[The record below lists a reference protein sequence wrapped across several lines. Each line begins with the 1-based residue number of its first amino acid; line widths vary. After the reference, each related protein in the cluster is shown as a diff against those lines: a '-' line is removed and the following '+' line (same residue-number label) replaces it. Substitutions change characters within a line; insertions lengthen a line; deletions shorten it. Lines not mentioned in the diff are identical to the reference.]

1 MKGIILAAGRG
12 SRMGD
17 LTNNLPKCRTLLHGK
32 ELIQWQLD
40 AMERAA
46 IKEISIVRG
55 YLAETFDFDVT
66 YFENER
72 WPHTNMVTSLVTAKE
87 WLEIDTCI
95 ISYSDIVYSADAV
108 KRLIDFPGDIVITYD
123 PNWSDLWKMRFDNP
137 LSDAENFQLD
147 GHRVVEI
154 GGRASSV
161 QEIEG
166 QYMGLIKYTP
176 AGWAKVK
183 EYLIRYNQDEIDNID
198 ITKLLQGLIVS
209 GVFINAV
216 AIMDKWFEVDTES
229 DLKIYSSKYK
239 TSPIK

>member
-87 WLEIDTCI
+87 WLETDTCI
-95 ISYSDIVYSADAV
+95 TSYSDIVYSADAV

-123 PNWSDLWKMRFDNP
+123 PNWSDLWQMRFDNP
-137 LSDAENFQLD
+137 LSDAETFQLD
-147 GHRVVEI
+147 GDRVVEI
-154 GGRASSV
+154 GHRASSV

-166 QYMGLIKYTP
+166 QYMGLLKYTP

-183 EYLIRYNQDEIDNID
+183 EYLIRYTQDEIDNID

-209 GVFINAV
+209 GVIINAV

>member
-40 AMERAA
+40 AMKGAA

-66 YFENER
+66 YFENKR

-87 WLEIDTCI
+87 WLDTDTCI
-95 ISYSDIVYSADAV
+95 TSYSDIVYSADAV

-123 PNWSDLWKMRFDNP
+123 PNWSDLWQMRFDDP
-137 LSDAENFQLD
+137 LSDAETFQLD

-154 GGRASSV
+154 GHRASSV

-166 QYMGLIKYTP
+166 QYMGLLKYTP
-176 AGWAKVK
+176 AGWAKVE
-183 EYLIRYNQDEIDNID
+183 EYLIRYTQDEIDNID
-198 ITKLLQGLIVS
+198 ITKLLQGLIDS
-209 GVFINAV
+209 GVVINAV
-216 AIMDKWFEVDTES
+216 PIIDKWFEVDTES

-239 TSPIK
+239 ISPLK

>member
-17 LTNNLPKCRTLLHGK
+17 LTSKLPKCRTLLHGK
-32 ELIQWQLD
+32 ELIQWQID
-40 AMERAA
+40 AMEKAT

-55 YLAETFDFDVT
+55 YLAKTFIFDVT

-72 WPHTNMVTSLVTAKE
+72 WSHTNMVTSLIAAKK
-87 WLEIDTCI
+87 WLETDICI
-95 ISYSDIVYSADAV
+95 TSYSDIVYSTDTI
-108 KRLIDFPGDIVITYD
+108 KRLINFPGDIVIAYD

-137 LSDAENFQLD
+137 LSDAETFQLD
-147 GHRVVEI
+147 GNRVVEI
-154 GGRASSV
+154 GRKASSI

-166 QYMGLIKYTP
+166 QYMGLVKYTP
-176 AGWAKVK
+176 TGWAKVK
-183 EYLIRYNQDEIDNID
+183 KYLVRYTQDEIDKFD

-209 GVFINAV
+209 GVTINAV

>member
-12 SRMGD
+12 RRMGD
-17 LTNNLPKCRTLLHGK
+17 LTKNLPKCRTVLHGK
-32 ELIQWQLD
+32 ELIEWQLD
-40 AMERAA
+40 AMEVAD
-46 IKEISIVRG
+46 IKEICIVRG

-66 YFENER
+66 YFENEN
-72 WPHTNMVTSLVTAKE
+72 WPNTNMVTSLVKASE
-87 WLEIDTCI
+87 WLETNTCV

-123 PNWSDLWKMRFDNP
+123 PNWSELWQMRFDNP
-137 LSDAENFQLD
+137 LSDAETFQLD
-147 GHRVVEI
+147 GHRVLEI
-154 GGRASSV
+154 GGKATSA

-176 AGWAKVK
+176 LGWAKVK
-183 EYLIRYNQDEIDNID
+183 EYLIGYTQNEIDKID
-198 ITKLLQGLIVS
+198 ITQLLQGLIVS
-209 GVFINAV
+209 GVIINAV